1 MKKVLLLVTMI
12 ATVFLCAC
20 SEQKPE
26 EIGAT
31 TVYVKNDGSV
41 IATFVED
48 FSQSYYD
55 TEELKADT
63 EADVLAYNTNAG
75 EDKVEMTFFEVEG
88 NIAKM
93 QMEFS
98 DTATYRD
105 YIGETVFYGT
115 IAEALEAGYDLKFS
129 LINVQDVNDVISEHE
144 LLSMQDSHIIIVE
157 DAVRVRAESV
167 MVYMSTDAKYI
178 DEYEVDGYDN
188 PDATVIVY

>member
-1 MKKVLLLVTMI
+1 MKKVLLLATMI

-31 TVYVKNDGSV
+31 TVYIRNDGSV

-55 TEELKADT
+55 AEELKSDA
-63 EADVLAYNTNAG
+63 EAGVLAYNTSAG

-88 NIAKM
+88 NVAKM
-93 QMEFS
+93 QMEFA
-98 DTATYRD
+98 DAATYTD

-115 IAEALEAGYDLKFS
+115 VAEALEEGRDLKFS
-129 LINVQDVNDVISEHE
+129 LTNVQDANDVIGEHE
-144 LLSMQDSHIIIVE
+144 LLSMQDSYIIIVE
-157 DAVRVRAESV
+157 DAVRVRSENA

>member
-63 EADVLAYNTNAG
+63 EADVLITVRCGENAAEVMKAADIQIYKSVCDLA
-75 EDKVEMTFFEVEG
+75 EDDIASFEAGKLELLTSFHG
-88 NIAKM
+88 G
-93 QMEFS
+93 
-98 DTATYRD
+98 
-105 YIGETVFYGT
+105 YIG
-115 IAEALEAGYDLKFS
+115 IL
-129 LINVQDVNDVISEHE
+129 
-144 LLSMQDSHIIIVE
+144 
-157 DAVRVRAESV
+157 
-167 MVYMSTDAKYI
+167 
-178 DEYEVDGYDN
+178 
-188 PDATVIVY
+188 